1 VAKELKDANVV
12 VPCSPRKPTLHD
24 EYEEDP
30 LLPQSSPS
38 RRRKKNVS
46 YYEACVHAIERGF
59 PELGMVCYN
68 GEPPAGDAAKV
79 PAGDKGKGKG
89 KAKETKRLNPKQ
101 QRMVQDFME
110 RVQTLREM
118 GRTNEAGLGRM
129 IDYIVEDVGYGAHL
143 DKKIESESKKEE
155 KRKKDE
161 PTAEADPNAD
171 SRARKE
177 NLEELKRRALAFQEE
192 ALGEEEELSQEMSQQ
207 GSPLRGSQRSKT
219 TMVSGFLRWICSQS
233 ADDDRCV
240 PLSSPVSL
248 PWHEVLTPEDPLLC
262 VCAPVKPQRRQ
273 ASQEEEGRRSG
284 NHPPVQGLGVARRCD
299 LRPLLLCFYLVF
311 I

>member
-30 LLPQSSPS
+30 LLPQFSPS
-38 RRRKKNVS
+38 RRRKNIS
-46 YYEACVHAIERGF
+46 FYEACVHAIERGF

-68 GEPPAGDAAKV
+68 GEPPAGD
-79 PAGDKGKGKG
+79 PARISTATGVVSGDKGKGKG
-89 KAKETKRLNPKQ
+89 KVKETKRLNPKQ
-101 QRMVQDFME
+101 QRMVQEFME
-110 RVQTLREM
+110 RIQTLREM

-161 PTAEADPNAD
+161 PTAAEADPNAD
-171 SRARKE
+171 SRARRE

-192 ALGEEEELSQEMSQQ
+192 ALGEEEELSQELSQQ
-207 GSPLRGSQRSKT
+207 GSPLRGTPRSKA

-240 PLSSPVSL
+240 
-248 PWHEVLTPEDPLLC
+248 
-262 VCAPVKPQRRQ
+262 
-273 ASQEEEGRRSG
+273 
-284 NHPPVQGLGVARRCD
+284 
-299 LRPLLLCFYLVF
+299 
-311 I
+311 